1 MNTFPNH
8 PMLRRIAPLLAATSL
23 VARVTFAQSSPPPA
37 PPAAPAPP
45 APATAPA
52 AAPSTPA
59 AAELPTAES
68 LLADELRARGGKEAV
83 EAVKQMTS
91 KGAIEFK
98 ALGLK
103 GPMTTQV
110 AEPGQLLT
118 TVEIAKGTS
127 IRTGFNGTIGWSIDP
142 ALGPRLLEGK
152 ELEQLRTEASF
163 SGQSSIAARY
173 AEAKV
178 VGEATWHDQPAYELL
193 LKSPDREATVYLS
206 KSSKLVIGMKATI
219 DSARGSVPV
228 AVNVAEYK
236 EFVGPK
242 GAIKMPVRSEMLMMG
257 MTNVITIETVDF
269 SPIPA
274 TAFDLPPQIKALV
287 DTPAPVAA
295 PAAAPAA
302 PSTSPPA
309 PAAPSGTPASPP
321 TGDNPANKPK

>member
-1 MNTFPNH
+1 MNTLPNH

-23 VARVTFAQSSPPPA
+23 VARVTFAQSSPPPVQ
-37 PPAAPAPP
+37 PATPAPP
-45 APATAPA
+45 PPATAPA
-52 AAPSTPA
+52 APPATPA
-59 AAELPTAES
+59 AAELPSAEA

-110 AEPGQLLT
+110 AEPSQLLT
-118 TVEIAKGTS
+118 IVEIAKGTS

-178 VGEATWHDQPAYELL
+178 VGEAVWHEQPAYELL

-228 AVNVAEYK
+228 SVNVAEYK

-257 MTNVITIETVDF
+257 MTNIITIETVDF
-269 SPIPA
+269 GPIEA
-274 TAFDLPPQIKALV
+274 SAFDLPPQIKALV
-287 DTPAPVAA
+287 DAPAPTA
-295 PAAAPAA
+295 PAASPSPTAPPTGTPAA
-302 PSTSPPA
+302 P
-309 PAAPSGTPASPP
+309 PSGTPTTPP
-321 TGDNPANKPK
+321 TADNPANKPK